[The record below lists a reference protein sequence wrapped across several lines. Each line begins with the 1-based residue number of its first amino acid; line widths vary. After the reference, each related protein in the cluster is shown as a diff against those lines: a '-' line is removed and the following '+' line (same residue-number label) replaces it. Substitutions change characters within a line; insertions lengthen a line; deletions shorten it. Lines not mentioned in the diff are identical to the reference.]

1 MTESEFIRH
10 EPCSNCGSSD
20 ANGIYTDGHTYCF
33 SCHHYTA
40 GNNTQHTH
48 QMQSNV
54 TFKGSAQRLQKRNI
68 SEKTCEFYKIYRDET
83 HLRFPYFDGSGC
95 LKGFKTKD
103 KLKNFKYGGVSTDTL
118 FGQHL
123 FPSTG
128 KRIVITEGEL
138 DAASCYEAMENW
150 PMVSLP
156 HGAAGAKKDLQKQIP
171 LLQGYEEIV
180 LFFDNDEAGKRA
192 TEQVAAILP
201 QGTVKIA
208 HLAELQDASDDALQ
222 ANDKDAIA
230 VRSGMRNLI
239 NLMASLMRNRY

>member
-10 EPCSNCGSSD
+10 DPCPDCGSSD
-20 ANGIYTDGHTYCF
+20 ALAVYTDGHTFCF
-33 SCHHYTA
+33 SCHTRKA
-40 GNNTQHTH
+40 GDGQLHTH
-48 QMQSNV
+48 HMQSNV
-54 TFKGSAQRLQKRNI
+54 SFKGSAQRLQKRGI
-68 SEKTCEFYKIYRDET
+68 SEKTCEKYKIYRDET
-83 HLRFPYFDGSGC
+83 HLRFPYFDGTGC

-103 KLKNFKYGGVSTDTL
+103 KLKNFKYEGVSTDTL

-171 LLQGYEEIV
+171 LLQGYQEIV
-180 LFFDNDEAGKRA
+180 LFFETMTQEEKP
-192 TEQVAAILP
+192 QKAASILP
-201 QGTVKIA
+201 LVRSRLQGSKNTKMHQMLSKRTIKT
-208 HLAELQDASDDALQ
+208 LLEEL
-222 ANDKDAIA
+222 
-230 VRSGMRNLI
+230 SGMRNLI
-239 NLMASLMRNRY
+239 NRMASLMGSRY